1 MHVPALPQS
10 GDDVE
15 TAVRP
20 LLRGW
25 LHAAAGV
32 GALMLAV
39 ALAWQSRFDPPR
51 LVTFLIFCVSMIEL
65 YTVSAVYHIGAWRP
79 RIKRLL
85 RALDHANIF
94 VLIAATYTPLCF
106 NVLSGWT
113 RGILLTAVW
122 LLALAGIIVT
132 LLLLGLPRR
141 FATGM
146 YVGMGWVALLALPAL
161 AAALSWAAV
170 GVLLL
175 GGALYTIG
183 GVVYARRRP
192 DPFPCI
198 FGFHEVFHLFVV
210 AGSVTFAVIMCVWVL
225 PFSRV

>member
-1 MHVPALPQS
+1 MRMPAMPQR
-10 GDDVE
+10 GGDVE
-15 TAVRP
+15 WAARP

-32 GALMLAV
+32 GALVLAV
-39 ALAWQSRFDPPR
+39 ALAWQSRFDPLR
-51 LVTFLIFCVSMIEL
+51 LVTFLIFCVSMMEL
-65 YTVSAVYHIGAWRP
+65 YAVSAVYHIGAWRP
-79 RIKRLL
+79 RTKRVL

-122 LLALAGIIVT
+122 LLALAGIVVT
-132 LLLLGLPRR
+132 LLLPGLPRR
-141 FATGM
+141 FATGL

-161 AAALSWAAV
+161 AAALSWAAI

-175 GGALYTIG
+175 GGVLYTIG

-192 DPFPCI
+192 DPFPRV

-210 AGSVTFAVIMCVWVL
+210 AGSVAFAVIMCVWVL
-225 PFSRV
+225 PFPRV

>member
-1 MHVPALPQS
+1 MRMPAMPQS

-15 TAVRP
+15 WAARP

-32 GALMLAV
+32 GALVLAV
-39 ALAWQSRFDPPR
+39 ALAWQSRFDPLR
-51 LVTFLIFCVSMIEL
+51 MVTFLIFCVSMMEL
-65 YTVSAVYHIGAWRP
+65 YAVSAVYHIGAWRP
-79 RIKRLL
+79 RTKRVL

-122 LLALAGIIVT
+122 LLALAGIVAT
-132 LLLLGLPRR
+132 LLLPGLPRR
-141 FATGM
+141 VATGL

-175 GGALYTIG
+175 GGVLYTIG

-192 DPFPCI
+192 DPFPRV
-198 FGFHEVFHLFVV
+198 FGFHEVFHLFVI
-210 AGSVTFAVIMCVWVL
+210 AGSVAFAVIMCVWVL
-225 PFSRV
+225 PFPRV